1 VSSIKKFAGQ
11 TVIYGFGHIL
21 SRIVYYLLVVVLLTH
36 LLGEDTFEFGAYA
49 YYYSYASLLVIL
61 LSFRMDTALFRYGS
75 EEGNLE
81 NAYNTTFVPVIF
93 FAVFLLVIGFL
104 FDDFVASLTPFPN
117 KTEYIRW
124 FSVILAFDIL
134 TLVPFAKLRLENKAK
149 IFALCKIFNVFIS
162 SVLIIFFL
170 IILPKLNGTFFSFIP
185 KFDYQ
190 IDYVFVANLIASL
203 LLFFLVIFYAGKIR
217 FSVDRVLLKKIIYY
231 VFPLVIVG
239 VCYTFI
245 QNFSA
250 PLQEWL
256 LGGTSIENLGQGGI
270 YDSSRRIAVLFAM
283 FTTAFNYAAEPF
295 FFSNSSKEDREQMYG
310 KICRLFTLV
319 GGLVVL
325 GIFLGI
331 DIIQF
336 IVEKSYRES
345 LFVIPILL
353 MAYLV
358 LGIYYNVS
366 IWFKLSDNTWYGAF
380 FSIVGVIITLVISLV
395 YLPKVGYVASAWA
408 TLLSYTAML
417 ILTYLFGQ
425 RKYPISYPLKKIL
438 LNIAIIVAIILA
450 ANFCETKLNGPAL
463 YVIKGHLL
471 LMYVIY
477 LYLSE
482 KKEWLKIFTGS
493 KS

>member
-1 VSSIKKFAGQ
+1 MSSIKKFAGQ

-36 LLGEDTFEFGAYA
+36 LLGEDTFEFGAYS
-49 YYYSYASLLVIL
+49 YYYSFASLLVIL

-75 EEGNLE
+75 EKGNLQ
-81 NAYNTTFVPVIF
+81 NAYNTTFIPLIF
-93 FAVFLLVIGFL
+93 FALLLLGVGFFL
-104 FDDFVASLTPFPN
+104 DDYIASLTPFPN
-117 KTEYIRW
+117 KPEYIKW
-124 FSVILAFDIL
+124 FSIILAFDIL

-149 IFALCKIFNVFIS
+149 IFALCKIFNVFLS
-162 SVLIIFFL
+162 SVLIVFFL
-170 IILPKLNGTFFSFIP
+170 IVLPKMNSSLFSFIP
-185 KFDYQ
+185 EFEYQ
-190 IDYVFVANLIASL
+190 IDYVFIANLISSAI
-203 LLFFLVIFYAGKIR
+203 LFFIVIFFAGRIEFTIDKQ
-217 FSVDRVLLKKIIYY
+217 LLKKILFY

-245 QNFSA
+245 QNFST

-256 LGGTSIENLGQGGI
+256 LGGTPKENLGQSGI
-270 YDSSRRIAVLFAM
+270 YESSRRIAVLFAM

-295 FFSNSSKEDREQMYG
+295 FFSNSSKADRELLYG
-310 KICRLFTLV
+310 KICRLFTLI
-319 GGLVVL
+319 GGMVVL

-353 MAYLV
+353 IAYLL

-380 FSIVGVIITLVISLV
+380 FSITGVIITLIISMI

-408 TLLSYTAML
+408 TLLSYAAML
-417 ILTYLFGQ
+417 IMTYFFGQ
-425 RKYPISYPLKKIL
+425 KKYPISYPIQKIL
-438 LNIAIIVAIILA
+438 TNLAIIVGIIMLGTFA
-450 ANFCETKLNGPAL
+450 SSKLSGPILYAVKALLFSGYCL
-463 YVIKGHLL
+463 YV
-471 LMYVIY
+471 YV
-477 LYLSE
+477 SE
-482 KKEWLKIFTGS
+482 KEEWQNLLTGS